1 MKNNNSS
8 PKAKTRSLRA
18 DESPNDLNRPKP
30 TSAAPHGTKRST
42 GLSAV
47 RPIPRRGLSREE
59 AAMYLGISASK
70 FDELVR
76 DGRMPR
82 PKRIDSRKIW
92 DVRDLD
98 VAFDALPAENPQSQG
113 TSWDDFRDL

>member
-1 MKNNNSS
+1 M
-8 PKAKTRSLRA
+8 TRSTA
-18 DESPNDLNRPKP
+18 
-30 TSAAPHGTKRST
+30 
-42 GLSAV
+42 LSAV

-59 AAMYLGISASK
+59 AAMYLGISAGK

-76 DGRMPR
+76 DGRMPG

-98 VAFDALPAENPQSQG
+98 VAFDALPGENSRAHG
-113 TSWDDFRDL
+113 SSWDDFRDL

>member
-1 MKNNNSS
+1 M
-8 PKAKTRSLRA
+8 A
-18 DESPNDLNRPKP
+18 
-30 TSAAPHGTKRST
+30 RST
-42 GLSAV
+42 ALSAV

-82 PKRIDSRKIW
+82 PKRIDTRKIW

-98 VAFDALPAENPQSQG
+98 VAFDALPGENSQSQG
-113 TSWDDFRDL
+113 SSWDDFRDL

>member
-1 MKNNNSS
+1 M
-8 PKAKTRSLRA
+8 TRTTA
-18 DESPNDLNRPKP
+18 
-30 TSAAPHGTKRST
+30 
-42 GLSAV
+42 LSAV

-98 VAFDALPAENPQSQG
+98 VAFDALPSENPLSQG
-113 TSWDDFRDL
+113 SSWDDFRDL